1 MNNRTVIAADIAKNV
16 FQCVQFKNSQQIG
29 KNKAYKRND
38 FIRLITQSKPSVF
51 VMETCSG
58 AQHWARLAKKHHHE
72 VVLIAPR
79 IVAGYRQGQKTD
91 ANDALAIYEASRA
104 HHLKA
109 SPQKT
114 LEQQNLAALE
124 GVRSHYSRE
133 KTKLSNAIRGH
144 LAEFGIVMPKGYSSL
159 RKQLPLILEDAEN
172 GLPDETRFAINLYWQ
187 DWQQAHLKV
196 QQLEKQKLKV
206 LCGISN
212 GKALLKIEGI
222 GPVCAAQIICA
233 LGDAS
238 VFKRGKDAA
247 AFIGTAPKQHS
258 SGGKEISIGISKKTG
273 HKQLRSA
280 LIQGAWSII
289 IKLKA
294 KAHPSSDKER
304 WLLQLIERVG
314 ENRAAVALANK
325 NARTAW
331 ALLAHQREYIAA

>member
-16 FQCVQFKNSQQIG
+16 FQCVQFKNNRQLG

-38 FIRLITQSKPSVF
+38 FIKLITNSPPSIF

-72 VVLIAPR
+72 VILIAPR

-91 ANDALAIYEASRA
+91 ANDALAIYAASQA
-104 HHLKA
+104 PHVKA

-114 LEQQNLAALE
+114 LTQQNLAALE
-124 GVRSHYSRE
+124 GIRSHYTRE

-144 LAEFGIVMPKGYSSL
+144 LAEFGIVIAKGYAHL
-159 RKQLPLILEDAEN
+159 RAQLPQILEDAEN
-172 GLPDETRFAINLYWQ
+172 DLPDETRFAIHLYWQ
-187 DWQQAHLKV
+187 DWQQAHIKI
-196 QQLEKQKLKV
+196 QQLAKQKLKV
-206 LCGISN
+206 LGEISN
-212 GKALLKIEGI
+212 GKELLKIEGI
-222 GPVCAAQIICA
+222 GPVCAAQIICV
-233 LGDAS
+233 LGDAT

-247 AFIGTAPKQHS
+247 AFIGTSPKQHS
-258 SGGKEISIGISKKTG
+258 SGGKEIQIGISKKTG

-280 LIQGAWSII
+280 LIQGAWSVI

-294 KAHPSSDKER
+294 KANPASDKER

-325 NARTAW
+325 NVRTAW
-331 ALLAHQREYIAA
+331 AILAHQREYVSA

>member
-16 FQCVQFKNSQQIG
+16 FQCVQFKNHHQIG
-29 KNKAYKRND
+29 KNKAYKRSE
-38 FIRLITQSKPSVF
+38 FIKLITHSSPSVF

-58 AQHWARLAKKHHHE
+58 AQHWGRLAKKYQHE
-72 VVLIAPR
+72 VILIAPR

-104 HHLKA
+104 QHLKA
-109 SPQKT
+109 SPQKS
-114 LEQQNLAALE
+114 LQQQNLATLE
-124 GVRSHYSRE
+124 SVRSHYQRQ
-133 KTKLSNAIRGH
+133 KTKLNNALRG
-144 LAEFGIVMPKGYSSL
+144 LLSEFGIVMPKGYARL
-159 RKQLPLILEDAEN
+159 RAQLPLILEDAEN
-172 GLPDETRFAINLYWQ
+172 GLPDESRFAIDVYWQ
-187 DWQQAHLKV
+187 DWQQSHLKV
-196 QQLEKQKLKV
+196 LQIEKQKCKV
-206 LCGISN
+206 LGEIAN
-212 GKALLKIEGI
+212 GKSLLKIEGI
-222 GPVCAAQIICA
+222 GPVCASQLICA

-280 LIQGAWSII
+280 LIQGAWSVII
-289 IKLKA
+289 RLKA
-294 KAHPSSDKER
+294 KENPSSEKEL

-325 NARTAW
+325 NVRTAW
-331 ALLAHQREYIAA
+331 ALLAHQREYVAA

>member
-16 FQCVQFKNSQQIG
+16 FQCVQFKNNRQVG
-29 KNKAYKRND
+29 KNKAYKRKD
-38 FIRLITQSKPSVF
+38 FIKLITDSPSAVF
-51 VMETCSG
+51 VMESCSG

-72 VVLIAPR
+72 AILIAPR

-104 HHLKA
+104 QHLKA

-114 LEQQNLAALE
+114 LEQQNLSALDS
-124 GVRSHYSRE
+124 VRNHYQSR
-133 KTKLSNAIRGH
+133 KTRLNNAIRGL
-144 LAEFGIVMPKGYSSL
+144 LAEFGIVMPKGYGSL

-172 GLPDETRFAINLYWQ
+172 DIPDETRFALNLYWQ
-187 DWQQAHLKV
+187 DWQQAHEQV
-196 QQLEKQKLKV
+196 QQLDKQKLKV
-206 LCGISN
+206 LGEIRHAKS
-212 GKALLKIEGI
+212 LLKIEGI
-222 GPVCAAQIICA
+222 GPVCAARLICT

-247 AFIGTAPKQHS
+247 AFVGTSPKQHS

-280 LIQGAWSII
+280 LIQGAWSVI

-294 KAHPSSDKER
+294 KASPSSEKER

-325 NARTAW
+325 NVRTAW
-331 ALLAHQREYIAA
+331 ALLVHEREYVAA